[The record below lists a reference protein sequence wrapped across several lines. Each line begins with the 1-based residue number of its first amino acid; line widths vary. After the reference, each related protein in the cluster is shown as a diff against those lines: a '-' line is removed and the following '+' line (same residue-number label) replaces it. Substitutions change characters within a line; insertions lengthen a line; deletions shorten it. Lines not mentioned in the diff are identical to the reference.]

1 MEHLNV
7 RVSALATILK
17 ENPTTDT
24 LKDIVRE
31 VSNHCTALAKSHDK
45 VIHTA
50 QTPRDLELEDAYT
63 QTVQKLRAIET
74 QAIQLLR
81 VSENKQMEQRV
92 SVANE
97 RGTKS
102 AKQSSRRSRKTKSSQ
117 CELERKVTQLQSE
130 MADQQG
136 EIEIQQ
142 TKDQLKQKRIKDQ
155 LEQKRI
161 KDELEHQLEQKR
173 IKDELEH
180 QLEQKRIK
188 DQLEQ
193 KRIKDELEH
202 QLEQKRIKNQL
213 EQKRIKD
220 ELEQKR
226 IKDQLE
232 RKEKQHKM
240 KLIQRQLDK
249 ATEELSIKLSGSNC
263 SLSTSGD
270 NLEDYSAQVTA
281 RYVYNHNNG
290 DMSAPLHNTPVT
302 HSPVSTDNKYIGNL
316 NPSHSSAICNI
327 NDQPAGPRILNMQTH
342 GTSNSDGQHS
352 MSIQQTAANPLCK
365 TDTYIWSHNNID
377 NIPSFRPQCNPTVQ
391 SSPLH
396 APFPPQTNAD
406 QNKFVPSQCYANA
419 TIPQYS
425 STIYTPPQDNS
436 HQHDIATIAKLFA
449 NSISMNPIPVPEPIV
464 LDGNTLDYPIWK
476 ASFETLTESKNIDP
490 TEELVKHHM
499 TNRQDSQCS
508 ILQSKQKK
516 ITRQSQKYQ
525 LMDCRAIP
533 ASWKMILIILLIL
546 ILYHA
551 LPYEELSIVDSCT
564 IRQHRQ
570 HCKLSWDEIH
580 PYFKEPLIC
589 ICKNSRL
596 ILNCHYIVKHPVVP
610 PELLIT
616 IDHSM
621 SLNLFT

>member
-1 MEHLNV
+1 MEYLNV

-45 VIHTA
+45 VLHTA
-50 QTPRDLELEDAYT
+50 QTPRYLGLEDAYT
-63 QTVQKLRAIET
+63 QTVQKLRTIET
-74 QAIQLLR
+74 QSIQLLG
-81 VSENKQMEQRV
+81 VSENKQTEQKV
-92 SVANE
+92 AVANE

-102 AKQSSRRSRKTKSSQ
+102 AKQSSRRSRRTKSSQ
-117 CELERKVTQLQSE
+117 CELERKITQLQSDIADLQCE
-130 MADQQG
+130 M
-136 EIEIQQ
+136 EIKQI
-142 TKDQLKQKRIKDQ
+142 KDQLKQKQIKDQ
-155 LEQKRI
+155 LEQKQI
-161 KDELEHQLEQKR
+161 KDQLEQKQ
-173 IKDELEH
+173 IKDQLEQKQIKD

-193 KRIKDELEH
+193 KQIKD
-202 QLEQKRIKNQL
+202 QLEQKRIKVQL
-213 EQKRIKD
+213 EQK
-220 ELEQKR
+220 
-226 IKDQLE
+226 E
-232 RKEKQHKM
+232 RQHKM
-240 KLIQRQLDK
+240 KLTQRQLEI
-249 ATEELSIKLSGSNC
+249 ATEQLSIKHSGVNC
-263 SLSTSGD
+263 TLSTSGD
-270 NLEDYSAQVTA
+270 NLEDYSAQATA

-302 HSPVSTDNKYIGNL
+302 HSPVSTDDKYIGNL
-316 NPSHSSAICNI
+316 NPSHSAAICNI

-342 GTSNSDGQHS
+342 RTSNSDGQHS
-352 MSIQQTAANPLCK
+352 MPIQQTATNPLCK
-365 TDTYIWSHNNID
+365 TDTYIWSRNNVD
-377 NIPSFRPQCNPTVQ
+377 NIPSFIPKYDPSIQP
-391 SSPLH
+391 SPLH
-396 APFPPQTNAD
+396 TSFPPQISAD
-406 QNKFVPSQCYANA
+406 QNKFIPSQCYANA

-464 LDGNTLDYPIWK
+464 FDGNTLDYPIWK

-564 IRQHRQ
+564 IGQHRQ
-570 HCKLSWDEIH
+570 HYKLSWDEIH

>member
-1 MEHLNV
+1 MREYDGTLKHESIHMANILN
-7 RVSALATILK
+7 

-24 LKDIVRE
+24 LKDIVKE
-31 VSNHCTALAKSHDK
+31 VNNHCAALDKSHDK

-50 QTPRDLELEDAYT
+50 QTPTDVRLENAFTE
-63 QTVQKLRAIET
+63 TVQKLRTIET
-74 QAIQLLR
+74 QSIQLLG
-81 VSENKQMEQRV
+81 VSENKQTEQKV

-102 AKQSSRRSRKTKSSQ
+102 ARQSSRRSRKTKSSQ

-142 TKDQLKQKRIKDQ
+142 TKDQL
-155 LEQKRI
+155 EQKRI
-161 KDELEHQLEQKR
+161 KDQLEQKR

-202 QLEQKRIKNQL
+202 QLEQKRIKDQL

-302 HSPVSTDNKYIGNL
+302 HSPVSTDDKYIGNL

-327 NDQPAGPRILNMQTH
+327 NDQPAGPRILICKLMEHETVMDNIQCRYNKLLLTLYVRQIHTSGLTTMLTIFQASDHSVIRLYTVYSHHHYMHHFPHKLVQIRINSYHHSPMQTQLFH
-342 GTSNSDGQHS
+342 NTPVRHIHLHKVAHTS
-352 MSIQQTAANPLCK
+352 MIWQQL
-365 TDTYIWSHNNID
+365 
-377 NIPSFRPQCNPTVQ
+377 
-391 SSPLH
+391 
-396 APFPPQTNAD
+396 
-406 QNKFVPSQCYANA
+406 
-419 TIPQYS
+419 
-425 STIYTPPQDNS
+425 
-436 HQHDIATIAKLFA
+436 
-449 NSISMNPIPVPEPIV
+449 
-464 LDGNTLDYPIWK
+464 
-476 ASFETLTESKNIDP
+476 
-490 TEELVKHHM
+490 
-499 TNRQDSQCS
+499 
-508 ILQSKQKK
+508 
-516 ITRQSQKYQ
+516 
-525 LMDCRAIP
+525 
-533 ASWKMILIILLIL
+533 
-546 ILYHA
+546 
-551 LPYEELSIVDSCT
+551 
-564 IRQHRQ
+564 
-570 HCKLSWDEIH
+570 
-580 PYFKEPLIC
+580 
-589 ICKNSRL
+589 
-596 ILNCHYIVKHPVVP
+596 LNCSQI
-610 PELLIT
+610 L
-616 IDHSM
+616 
-621 SLNLFT
+621 

>member
-45 VIHTA
+45 VIHVHTA
-50 QTPRDLELEDAYT
+50 QTPRDLGLEDAYT
-63 QTVQKLRAIET
+63 QTVQKLRTIET
-74 QAIQLLR
+74 QSIHLLG
-81 VSENKQMEQRV
+81 VSENKQREQKV
-92 SVANE
+92 SIANE
-97 RGTKS
+97 RDTKS
-102 AKQSSRRSRKTKSSQ
+102 AKQSSRRLRRTKSSQ
-117 CELERKVTQLQSE
+117 CELESKITQLQSDIADLQCE
-130 MADQQG
+130 M
-136 EIEIQQ
+136 EIKQI
-142 TKDQLKQKRIKDQ
+142 KDQLKQKQIKDQ
-155 LEQKRI
+155 LEQKQI
-161 KDELEHQLEQKR
+161 KDQLEQKQ
-173 IKDELEH
+173 IKDQLEQKQIKD

-193 KRIKDELEH
+193 KQIKD
-202 QLEQKRIKNQL
+202 QLEQKRIKVQL
-213 EQKRIKD
+213 EQK
-220 ELEQKR
+220 
-226 IKDQLE
+226 E
-232 RKEKQHKM
+232 RQHKM
-240 KLIQRQLDK
+240 KFTQRQLEI
-249 ATEELSIKLSGSNC
+249 ATEQLSIKHSGSNC
-263 SLSTSGD
+263 TLSTSCD
-270 NLEDYSAQVTA
+270 NREDYSAQATA
-281 RYVYNHNNG
+281 RYVYNHNNV
-290 DMSAPLHNTPVT
+290 LHNTPVT
-302 HSPVSTDNKYIGNL
+302 HSPDSTDDKYIRNL
-316 NPSHSSAICNI
+316 NLSHSAAICNI
-327 NDQPAGPRILNMQTH
+327 NDQPAGHRIPNMQTH
-342 GTSNSDGQHS
+342 RTSNGDGHHS
-352 MSIQQTAANPLCK
+352 ILIQQIPAKPPSK
-365 TDTYIWSHNNID
+365 TDTYILSRNNVD
-377 NIPSFRPQCNPTVQ
+377 NIPSFIPKYDPSIQP
-391 SSPLH
+391 SPLH
-396 APFPPQTNAD
+396 TSFPPQISAD
-406 QNKFVPSQCYANA
+406 QNKFIPSQCYANA
-419 TIPQYS
+419 TNPQYS

-449 NSISMNPIPVPEPIV
+449 NSISMNLIPVPEPIV
-464 LDGNTLDYPIWK
+464 FDGNTLDYPIWK

-508 ILQSKQKK
+508 ILQSKQNK

-580 PYFKEPLIC
+580 TYFKEPLIC

>member
-1 MEHLNV
+1 M

-45 VIHTA
+45 VLHTA
-50 QTPRDLELEDAYT
+50 QTPRYLGLEDAYT
-63 QTVQKLRAIET
+63 QTVQKLRTIET
-74 QAIQLLR
+74 QSIQLLG
-81 VSENKQMEQRV
+81 VSENKQTEQKV

-102 AKQSSRRSRKTKSSQ
+102 AKQSSRRSRRTKSSQ
-117 CELERKVTQLQSE
+117 CELERKITQLQSDIADLQCE
-130 MADQQG
+130 M
-136 EIEIQQ
+136 EIKQI
-142 TKDQLKQKRIKDQ
+142 KDQLKQKQIKDQ
-155 LEQKRI
+155 LEQKQI
-161 KDELEHQLEQKR
+161 KDQLEQKQ
-173 IKDELEH
+173 IKDQLEQKQIKD

-193 KRIKDELEH
+193 KQIKD
-202 QLEQKRIKNQL
+202 QLEQKRIKVQL
-213 EQKRIKD
+213 EQK
-220 ELEQKR
+220 
-226 IKDQLE
+226 E
-232 RKEKQHKM
+232 RQHKM
-240 KLIQRQLDK
+240 KLTQRQLEI
-249 ATEELSIKLSGSNC
+249 ATEQLSIKHSGSNC
-263 SLSTSGD
+263 TLSTSCD
-270 NLEDYSAQVTA
+270 NREDYSAQATA

-302 HSPVSTDNKYIGNL
+302 HSPVSTDDKYIGNL
-316 NPSHSSAICNI
+316 NPSHSAAICNI

-342 GTSNSDGQHS
+342 RTSNSDGS
-352 MSIQQTAANPLCK
+352 R
-365 TDTYIWSHNNID
+365 NNVD
-377 NIPSFRPQCNPTVQ
+377 NIPSFIPKYDPSIQP
-391 SSPLH
+391 SPLH
-396 APFPPQTNAD
+396 TSFPPQISAD
-406 QNKFVPSQCYANA
+406 QNKFIPSQCYANA

-464 LDGNTLDYPIWK
+464 FDGNTLDYPIWK

-564 IRQHRQ
+564 IGQHRQ
-570 HCKLSWDEIH
+570 HYKLSWDEIH